1 VHPTSNIFRNRRIYS
16 VSAGDYHGL
25 FLVGAGEYD
34 KEVEGRWGKEVF
46 GVGENAA
53 GQVTGNAEHKQMFN

>member
-1 VHPTSNIFRNRRIYS
+1 
-16 VSAGDYHGL
+16 
-25 FLVGAGEYD
+25 VGAGEYD